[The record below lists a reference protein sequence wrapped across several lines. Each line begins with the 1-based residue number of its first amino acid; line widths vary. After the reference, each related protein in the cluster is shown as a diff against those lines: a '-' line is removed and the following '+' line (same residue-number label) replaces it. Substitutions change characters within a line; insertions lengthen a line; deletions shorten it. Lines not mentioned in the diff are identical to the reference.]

1 MMTKKLVQVIHQLA
15 NPIPVATYYGKTLF
29 SVQMLTSVT
38 RISVNISVRT
48 LMAPTFAVVILAT
61 Y

>member
-1 MMTKKLVQVIHQLA
+1 MMTKKLVQVVSVD
-15 NPIPVATYYGKTLF
+15 PIAVATYSKTLF
-29 SVQMLTSVT
+29 SVQMLTSAM

-61 Y
+61 H